1 MSTPTIRAYLHDQCG
16 RCIFETR
23 VHPFAPEFLE
33 HEGKRFE
40 LLEVQPA
47 WARYSE
53 HLEDA

>member
-16 RCIFETR
+16 RCIVETR
-23 VHPFAPEFLE
+23 VHPFAPEFIE

-47 WARYSE
+47 WARYAE
-53 HLEDA
+53 QLRDA